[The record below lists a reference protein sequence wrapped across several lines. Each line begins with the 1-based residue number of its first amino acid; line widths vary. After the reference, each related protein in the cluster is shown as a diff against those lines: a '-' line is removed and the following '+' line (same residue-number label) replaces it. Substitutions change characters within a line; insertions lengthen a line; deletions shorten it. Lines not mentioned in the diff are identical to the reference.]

1 MIRLARLS
9 RVITYL
15 NFKSNVKM
23 SLRLGKLIFF
33 LILYLHLIGC
43 FWFYI
48 ARQDEEWRPPLDEYR
63 DFTEIYIE
71 DSWTQYFTSLYYSVL
86 LLAGND
92 MLPQGNLQVIFST
105 IMIFAAAIINA
116 NIFGNIAVLLQQIY
130 RKSSNFQ
137 EKLENATTTMK
148 SLNIPEPLQKT
159 VQQYLTSTQSTLE
172 QQTEFDKFLSLLSP
186 SLRIQITKHIFQA
199 ALLSN
204 DVFDGKP
211 EIIDQILQ
219 DLDTSLF
226 LPENEICRQ
235 DSIGREIFF
244 LAKGE

>member
-1 MIRLARLS
+1 MLKLLKLIRLARLS

-48 ARQDEEWRPPLDEYR
+48 ARQDEKWSPPFDEAK
-63 DFTEIYIE
+63 DETELYQESAFYQYI
-71 DSWTQYFTSLYYSVL
+71 TSLYYSVL

-92 MLPQGNLQVIFST
+92 MLPQGSVQIIFST

-130 RKSSNFQ
+130 RKSFKFSRKVRKCYLNH
-137 EKLENATTTMK
+137 EKLKCSRRTTENHSA
-148 SLNIPEPLQKT
+148 
-159 VQQYLTSTQSTLE
+159 
-172 QQTEFDKFLSLLSP
+172 
-186 SLRIQITKHIFQA
+186 
-199 ALLSN
+199 
-204 DVFDGKP
+204 VFDFNSEYSRSANGV
-211 EIIDQILQ
+211 
-219 DLDTSLF
+219 
-226 LPENEICRQ
+226 R
-235 DSIGREIFF
+235 
-244 LAKGE
+244 